1 MYGDFWA
8 WVKNIIFKLELLW
21 KILGYFLERFG
32 LHFTPY
38 LVTLNLF
45 SILNPSR
52 FEGVKIVAQIVKS
65 LNGYFKAAYYSIY
78 LLFSGRHFNLIW
90 FFLNMRQSRP
100 LFRLF
105 SSFSYSHINYNFNN
119 TNWKSIDGVLG
130 IRTRYCKM
138 VVGDETT
145 ELWWQPLIWYFCS

>member
-1 MYGDFWA
+1 M
-8 WVKNIIFKLELLW
+8 KNIIFKLELLW

-78 LLFSGRHFNLIW
+78 LLFSGRHLNLIW
-90 FFLNMRQSRP
+90 FFLICDNPGLFFDYFRP
-100 LFRLF
+100 FL
-105 SSFSYSHINYNFNN
+105 IP
-119 TNWKSIDGVLG
+119 TSIT
-130 IRTRYCKM
+130 ITIIQIEKA
-138 VVGDETT
+138 
-145 ELWWQPLIWYFCS
+145 